1 MNLQELYQKRERLT
15 AQLIKHRSQH
25 RAFAVIQHKL
35 TQLTAKIIRAEIR
48 QEQRKEK
55 EAA

>member
-1 MNLQELYQKRERLT
+1 MTLHDLYQKRARLT

-35 TQLTAKIIRAEIR
+35 TLLTAKIIRAEIR
-48 QEQRKEK
+48 QEQREEK

>member
-1 MNLQELYQKRERLT
+1 MNLADLYLKRDRLT

-25 RAFAVIQHKL
+25 RAFAIIQHKL
-35 TQLTAKIIRAEIR
+35 TLLTAKIIRAEIR
-48 QEQRKEK
+48 QEQKDQK

>member
-1 MNLQELYQKRERLT
+1 MNLPDLYRKRDRLT
-15 AQLIKHRSQH
+15 AQLIRHRSQH
-25 RAFAVIQHKL
+25 RAFSVIQHKL

-48 QEQRKEK
+48 QEQKEQK

>member
-1 MNLQELYQKRERLT
+1 MNLPDLYLKRDRLT
-15 AQLIKHRSQH
+15 AQLIRHRSQH

-48 QEQRKEK
+48 QGRHEQK

>member
-1 MNLQELYQKRERLT
+1 MTLQDLYRKRERLT

-35 TQLTAKIIRAEIR
+35 TLLTAKIIRAEIR
-48 QEQRKEK
+48 QERHNQK